1 MATMQKAP
9 APGMQE
15 TTADVIQDQAAAD
28 MGVVPEQEANVS
40 PEEQEMYDTVVNNAV
55 NFITGEESS
64 QTVLNILNNK
74 SVPAEQNVGKV
85 VAQITKAMQRSA
97 EAANTEIPGDVLFH
111 AGAEI
116 TEYVVDLAVDA
127 GIVDPDEAEDIVQKG
142 FMTAVDMF
150 GQESLNDGTITP
162 EKMEKAKVDM
172 AIGQEA
178 ENEGLDPMQEIA
190 SGGQNLRMNPLA
202 AGVQQASRGM
212 LGAR

>member
-1 MATMQKAP
+1 MATMQRSP

-15 TTADVIQDQAAAD
+15 TTADVIQGQAAAD
-28 MGVVPEQEANVS
+28 MGVTPEQGPNVN
-40 PEEQEMYDTVVNNAV
+40 PQEQEMYDTVVNNAV
-55 NFITGEESS
+55 SFINGEESS

-74 SVPAEQNVGKV
+74 SIPAEENVGKV

-97 EAANTEIPGDVLFH
+97 EASGTEIPGDILFH

-116 TEYVVDLAVDA
+116 TEYVVDMAVDA
-127 GIVDPDEAEDIVQKG
+127 GIVMEDEAEDIVQKG
-142 FMTAVDMF
+142 FMRAVDMF

-190 SGGQNLRMNPLA
+190 SGGQNLRMNPVA